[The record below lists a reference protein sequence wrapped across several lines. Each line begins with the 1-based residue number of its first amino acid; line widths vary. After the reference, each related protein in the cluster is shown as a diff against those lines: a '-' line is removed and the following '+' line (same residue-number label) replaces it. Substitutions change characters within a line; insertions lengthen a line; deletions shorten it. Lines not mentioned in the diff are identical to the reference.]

1 MRQGKYTQQDF
12 FTLLPAFILT
22 AQASTQFFTMAPEVT
37 QARGAAEK
45 IFSLI
50 DSKPKIMPDDRHL
63 PDRMSFL
70 NTKLEEEIE
79 MSPIKNTSHS
89 TSRRALVGAP
99 SHQSLSTESPHRQP
113 NEPTSSRGSEII
125 LDDIT
130 LHYPNRPN
138 AAVISNLS
146 LSIQPGQ
153 FIGFVGP
160 SGAGKSSTISLLE
173 RFYTPTSGTITVDGA
188 DISQLPIHE
197 YRKKLALVPQE
208 PTLFSGSISFNIQ
221 LGAGREVSQD
231 EIEDVC
237 KQCGVHEFVSS
248 LPDGYNTD
256 CGAGG
261 SQLSG
266 GQKQRVAVARALI
279 RKPHILMLDEAT
291 SALDS
296 QSEQEVRKAVDK
308 AREQGT
314 TVLVVAHRLST
325 VMGADRI
332 FVLDKGR
339 LVEEGSH
346 KELVGKK
353 GLYAR
358 MVNAQNLA

>member
-1 MRQGKYTQQDF
+1 MRQGKYTQQEF
-12 FTLLPAFILT
+12 FTFLPAFLLT
-22 AQASTQFFTMAPEVT
+22 AQASTQFFTMAPEAT

-50 DSKPKIMPDDRHL
+50 ESKPNIMTDEQRPN
-63 PDRMSFL
+63 RMSFL
-70 NTKLEEEIE
+70 STKLEEEYE
-79 MSPIKNTSHS
+79 MSPIKNKDHS
-89 TSRRALVGAP
+89 KSRHALLEASSRP
-99 SHQSLSTESPHRQP
+99 SLSTESPHRP
-113 NEPTSSRGSEII
+113 DTSSPSRGSEIV
-125 LDDIT
+125 LDDVT

-138 AAVISNLS
+138 TAIITSLS
-146 LSIQPGQ
+146 LHIQPGQ
-153 FIGFVGP
+153 LIGIVGP
-160 SGAGKSSTISLLE
+160 SGAGKSSMISLLE

-188 DISQLPIHE
+188 DISTLPIHE
-197 YRKKLALVPQE
+197 YRRELALVPQE
-208 PTLFSGSISFNIQ
+208 PTLFSGSISFNIS
-221 LGAGREVSQD
+221 LGAGRHVTQE

-296 QSEQEVRKAVDK
+296 QSEQEVKKAVEM
-308 AREQGT
+308 ARKEGT

-325 VMGADRI
+325 VQGADRI
-332 FVLDKGR
+332 YVLDKGR
-339 LVEEGSH
+339 LVEQGTH
-346 KELVGKK
+346 GKLVKEK

-358 MVNAQNLA
+358 MVQAQALG